1 MHHEELEPRLS
12 SEPYPFRTGRDVMRD
27 EEPPSPAELAEDA
40 RIERRRP
47 RTTTDVV
54 TAEDFLR
61 GHG

>member
-12 SEPYPFRTGRDVMRD
+12 SEPYPW
-27 EEPPSPAELAEDA
+27 EERPTPAELAEDA
-40 RIERRRP
+40 RLDRHRP

-61 GHG
+61 GHGSRAIS